1 MKKNKL
7 LTALALASAAFAVS
21 AQNIATVN
29 GKPIPKSLQDEW
41 VAQLVANGGK
51 DTPEARRQI
60 TENLVA
66 NALVEQEAAKRK
78 ISDDP
83 KVKFALDYAKFRI
96 LQEALLRDEMAKHP
110 VSEKEIKARY
120 EEEKAAL
127 GNKEYE
133 VSHILVKDQK
143 TAENI
148 EKKLAAGGNFAAL
161 AKEFSVDTGAKEN
174 GGDLGWNRPA
184 VFVKPFAD
192 AVKNMKKGENYH
204 HVPHNTD
211 LETLSLELLAL
222 HLPQDT
228 PISSLLLVSQKSN
241 LTLTIKNHHCP
252 ESPAYYIKYTY
263 YLFQHNED

>member
-83 KVKFALDYAKFRI
+83 KVKFALDYARRPLRI
-96 LQEALLRDEMAKHP
+96 LKRNWLPAATSLLWPKNFLLTPAPK
-110 VSEKEIKARY
+110 
-120 EEEKAAL
+120 
-127 GNKEYE
+127 
-133 VSHILVKDQK
+133 K
-143 TAENI
+143 TAE
-148 EKKLAAGGNFAAL
+148 
-161 AKEFSVDTGAKEN
+161 T
-174 GGDLGWNRPA
+174 
-184 VFVKPFAD
+184 
-192 AVKNMKKGENYH
+192 
-204 HVPHNTD
+204 
-211 LETLSLELLAL
+211 
-222 HLPQDT
+222 
-228 PISSLLLVSQKSN
+228 
-241 LTLTIKNHHCP
+241 
-252 ESPAYYIKYTY
+252 
-263 YLFQHNED
+263 

>member
-1 MKKNKL
+1 M
-7 LTALALASAAFAVS
+7 TALALASAAFAVS

-110 VSEKEIKARY
+110 VSEKKSRLATKKKKQPLAIKNMKSATSWSKIRRPLRIL
-120 EEEKAAL
+120 KRNWLPAATSL
-127 GNKEYE
+127 LWPKNFLLTPAPK
-133 VSHILVKDQK
+133 K
-143 TAENI
+143 TAE
-148 EKKLAAGGNFAAL
+148 
-161 AKEFSVDTGAKEN
+161 T
-174 GGDLGWNRPA
+174 
-184 VFVKPFAD
+184 
-192 AVKNMKKGENYH
+192 
-204 HVPHNTD
+204 
-211 LETLSLELLAL
+211 
-222 HLPQDT
+222 
-228 PISSLLLVSQKSN
+228 
-241 LTLTIKNHHCP
+241 
-252 ESPAYYIKYTY
+252 
-263 YLFQHNED
+263 

>member
-1 MKKNKL
+1 MKNLKL
-7 LTALALASAAFAVS
+7 LAALALASSAFAVS

-41 VAQLVANGGK
+41 VAQLIANGGK

-110 VSEKEIKARY
+110 VSDKEIKARY

-127 GNKEYE
+127 GN
-133 VSHILVKDQK
+133 
-143 TAENI
+143 
-148 EKKLAAGGNFAAL
+148 
-161 AKEFSVDTGAKEN
+161 KEFSVDTGAKEN

-192 AVKNMKKGENYH
+192 AVKNMKKGEISKAPVKTEFGWHIIKVNDVKE
-204 HVPHNTD
+204 VPFPSYD
-211 LETLSLELLAL
+211 SVKDQIREGLELKKQQNFL
-222 HLPQDT
+222 
-228 PISSLLLVSQKSN
+228 
-241 LTLTIKNHHCP
+241 
-252 ESPAYYIKYTY
+252 
-263 YLFQHNED
+263 NELMKTNKIEYAK

>member
-1 MKKNKL
+1 MKKIKL

-96 LQEALLRDEMAKHP
+96 LQEALLRDEMAKHRSAKKKSRLATKKKKQP
-110 VSEKEIKARY
+110 LAIKNMKSATSWSKIRRPLRIL
-120 EEEKAAL
+120 KRNWLPAATSL
-127 GNKEYE
+127 LWPKNFLLTPAPK
-133 VSHILVKDQK
+133 K
-143 TAENI
+143 TAE
-148 EKKLAAGGNFAAL
+148 
-161 AKEFSVDTGAKEN
+161 T
-174 GGDLGWNRPA
+174 
-184 VFVKPFAD
+184 
-192 AVKNMKKGENYH
+192 
-204 HVPHNTD
+204 
-211 LETLSLELLAL
+211 
-222 HLPQDT
+222 
-228 PISSLLLVSQKSN
+228 
-241 LTLTIKNHHCP
+241 
-252 ESPAYYIKYTY
+252 
-263 YLFQHNED
+263 

>member
-21 AQNIATVN
+21 AQIIATVN

-78 ISDDP
+78 IS
-83 KVKFALDYAKFRI
+83 
-96 LQEALLRDEMAKHP
+96 EMAKHP

-192 AVKNMKKGENYH
+192 AVKNMKKGEISKAPVKTEFGWHIIKVNDVKE
-204 HVPHNTD
+204 VPFPTYD
-211 LETLSLELLAL
+211 SVKDQIREGLELKKQQNFL
-222 HLPQDT
+222 
-228 PISSLLLVSQKSN
+228 
-241 LTLTIKNHHCP
+241 
-252 ESPAYYIKYTY
+252 
-263 YLFQHNED
+263 NELMKTNKIEYGK

>member
-96 LQEALLRDEMAKHP
+96 LQEALLVAG
-110 VSEKEIKARY
+110 VASAV
-120 EEEKAAL
+120 L
-127 GNKEYE
+127 GNLADKTSIEY
-133 VSHILVKDQK
+133 VYNICAYMPLLGLVTFSLPNLKKQK
-143 TAENI
+143 I
-148 EKKLAAGGNFAAL
+148 
-161 AKEFSVDTGAKEN
+161 
-174 GGDLGWNRPA
+174 
-184 VFVKPFAD
+184 
-192 AVKNMKKGENYH
+192 
-204 HVPHNTD
+204 
-211 LETLSLELLAL
+211 
-222 HLPQDT
+222 
-228 PISSLLLVSQKSN
+228 
-241 LTLTIKNHHCP
+241 
-252 ESPAYYIKYTY
+252 
-263 YLFQHNED
+263 

>member
-192 AVKNMKKGENYH
+192 AVKNMKKGEISKAPVKTEFGWHIIKVNDVKE
-204 HVPHNTD
+204 VPF
-211 LETLSLELLAL
+211 
-222 HLPQDT
+222 P
-228 PISSLLLVSQKSN
+228 
-241 LTLTIKNHHCP
+241 
-252 ESPAYYIKYTY
+252 TY
-263 YLFQHNED
+263 DSVKD

>member
-1 MKKNKL
+1 MKNLKL
-7 LTALALASAAFAVS
+7 LAALALASAAFAVS

-41 VAQLVANGGK
+41 VAQLIANGGK

-110 VSEKEIKARY
+110 VSDKEIKARY

-143 TAENI
+143 TAEDI

-161 AKEFSVDTGAKEN
+161 AKEFSVNYCGYRRDRQKRREIQSVSLRCYTAA
-174 GGDLGWNRPA
+174 RSVP
-184 VFVKPFAD
+184 VFFRRSIICCV
-192 AVKNMKKGENYH
+192 
-204 HVPHNTD
+204 
-211 LETLSLELLAL
+211 
-222 HLPQDT
+222 
-228 PISSLLLVSQKSN
+228 
-241 LTLTIKNHHCP
+241 
-252 ESPAYYIKYTY
+252 
-263 YLFQHNED
+263 